1 MLLKNLKRF
10 YLIDFK
16 NFTNKLSTKYRKY
29 QKIKIAKEFEN

>member
-16 NFTNKLSTKYRKY
+16 NFAYKLSKKYRKY
-29 QKIKIAKEFEN
+29 QKIKIAKLEN